1 MLYTCTSLRK
11 QTTFC
16 DGTTGFPV
24 KWHLRNEH
32 RNSVSVTTQ
41 IWVVTHHQSMKFLP
55 LFLRCHFTGK
65 PEVVVSKSWLLS
77 QANYLPALI
86 LCLAGSGVVTRRPLI
101 LQLVHTPPRATTS
114 SKRSSKGIKPK
125 SVEDEDGDSCEK
137 WALHLLLIMT
147 LQNFGCK
154 IIVTNPNK
162 ILSHH
167 SAFAPRHLLACQKD
181 IISDKLEAKLSH
193 KSAELIQFI
202 FATNLTN
209 KLYCS

>member
-16 DGTTGFPV
+16 DGTTGFLQNDVWKTSAEIPY
-24 KWHLRNEH
+24 WCC
-32 RNSVSVTTQ
+32 VTTQ
-41 IWVVTHHQSMKFLP
+41 IWVVLLIGRVAWEICFNQSEALLGSLWWCIISMKFLC

-65 PEVVVSKSWLLS
+65 PVVVLRKVRCFPRLAIYKL
-77 QANYLPALI
+77 QLI

-101 LQLVHTPPRATTS
+101 LQLVHTPPKATTN

-137 WALHLLLIMT
+137 WVLHLLLIMT
-147 LQNFGCK
+147 LQNFGCT

-162 ILSHH
+162 TLLHH
-167 SAFAPRHLLACQKD
+167 SASAPPQLVAC
-181 IISDKLEAKLSH
+181 
-193 KSAELIQFI
+193 
-202 FATNLTN
+202 
-209 KLYCS
+209 

>member
-1 MLYTCTSLRK
+1 MTSEKWAQKFRK
-11 QTTFC
+11 HYYPDLGC
-16 DGTTGFPV
+16 DASSEYEISALISQMSF
-24 KWHLRNEH
+24 H
-32 RNSVSVTTQ
+32 RETRGSVA
-41 IWVVTHHQSMKFLP
+41 
-55 LFLRCHFTGK
+55 
-65 PEVVVSKSWLLS
+65 KSWLLS

-167 SAFAPRHLLACQKD
+167 SAFAPRHLFACQKD
-181 IISDKLEAKLSH
+181 IISDKLEAKLPH
-193 KSAELIQFI
+193 KSAELIRFI

>member
-1 MLYTCTSLRK
+1 MPSLVSLWNEVWEMSTEILHMSLPRSGLCFRLVTLHGKFALTNQKHYPDLGNDTSS
-11 QTTFC
+11 
-16 DGTTGFPV
+16 
-24 KWHLRNEH
+24 EYEI
-32 RNSVSVTTQ
+32 SVLVSQMSFHSETSGSVA
-41 IWVVTHHQSMKFLP
+41 
-55 LFLRCHFTGK
+55 
-65 PEVVVSKSWLLS
+65 KSWLFS
-77 QANYLPALI
+77 QASYLPAII

-162 ILSHH
+162 N
-167 SAFAPRHLLACQKD
+167 
-181 IISDKLEAKLSH
+181 IITPLCFCTTSTCRLPKRYY
-193 KSAELIQFI
+193 IW
-202 FATNLTN
+202 
-209 KLYCS
+209 